1 MSVNNT
7 QSTDHAPLP
16 SVIPA
21 GINPFTPISAA
32 IIHQFTQPLSKTT
45 ITLLAIFLVFHSLI
59 ALFSL
64 MMLIL
69 PYTRPTKRPQ
79 WFFKKS
85 HIPAQLRG
93 KDHAH
98 SQWLIWGSSLPDPY
112 LLDQYWVLHL
122 LGSLNTIAFI
132 CLQINPSRSLNYA
145 LRAQPLIPLGL
156 MYMFEILAYWIMA
169 HCFISLS
176 YSSLDSAGRKA
187 ISLAKWEPPPA
198 VVNVVFTC
206 LPLCMVALI
215 TGTIIHGAVGYNV
228 ILVQERHT
236 LKVLAQGA
244 SAWTQLQ
251 APSQSEEQKNSLLSQ
266 LNQVEEELKNLT
278 EQSGINLNL
287 GIDYHRRSQTL
298 YLLCMCVT
306 CLFFIFS
313 FWKLTHKLLLQAEE
327 SSYYSA
333 QTRQFRHLQNA
344 SNSQEEITASSNN
357 KKRTLRPDRQLLRAC
372 AAIIAMGIN
381 MICYLMNIF
390 RTEDMMINPHWHGA
404 ATWIPT
410 VSGSWASIPIAWQ
423 CVRLNLSFRIFWCL
437 LTHNHLFNLLL
448 VKQWRLYLDLSL
460 ATTGLYT
467 SS

>member
-7 QSTDHAPLP
+7 QSTDHAPLS

-59 ALFSL
+59 SVFSL
-64 MMLIL
+64 MMVIL

-93 KDHAH
+93 KAC
-98 SQWLIWGSSLPDPY
+98 QTPIYLINTGFFMCVA
-112 LLDQYWVLHL
+112 QL

-215 TGTIIHGAVGYNV
+215 TGTIIHGAVGYDV

-357 KKRTLRPDRQLLRAC
+357 KKRTLRPDRQLLGFTVRAC

-423 CVRLNLSFRIFWCL
+423 C
-437 LTHNHLFNLLL
+437 
-448 VKQWRLYLDLSL
+448 WRLYLDLSL
-460 ATTGLYT
+460 ATV
-467 SS
+467 

>member
-93 KDHAH
+93 K
-98 SQWLIWGSSLPDPY
+98 
-112 LLDQYWVLHL
+112 
-122 LGSLNTIAFI
+122 GSLNTIAFI

-215 TGTIIHGAVGYNV
+215 TGTIIHGAVGYDV

-357 KKRTLRPDRQLLRAC
+357 KKRTLRPDRQLLGFTVRAC

-423 CVRLNLSFRIFWCL
+423 C
-437 LTHNHLFNLLL
+437 
-448 VKQWRLYLDLSL
+448 WRLYLDLSL
-460 ATTGLYT
+460 ATV
-467 SS
+467 